1 MDYNH
6 YRPHSSL
13 DYTALTA
20 FATMQYNLTR
30 ESIMKNFHSFA
41 VLCLCCLG
49 SLSPVEAQNDN
60 IKALQTHFERV
71 ITARFDN
78 LFSRIENAKQWEAR
92 KEQIR
97 EALYKMLWHDRHW
110 PDSPP
115 SVRITRKVKRS
126 DYTIECLVLETA
138 PNIYSTANLYLP
150 RGGTKP
156 FPVIL
161 YQCGHANKNRFKH
174 HGAWFAARGIAVF
187 IMDNIEM
194 GEIEFTHHGVYSHAW
209 FHWYSRGFSP
219 MAVELLNARRAL
231 DYLCAREDLDS
242 SRIGATGISG
252 GGMAT
257 FFLAA
262 IDERIKASA
271 PVSGVLSTKGWI
283 KQRLSSAHCDCQ
295 YPVNSYGLLYSEIGA
310 MTAPRN
316 QLLCN
321 ARSDRGFPMDAFNE
335 LVDKVREIYKLY
347 NTGDSLRTAVVPGG
361 HADTEAIRLP
371 VYSFFMKE
379 FLGLNITFTEEGP
392 VDVPP
397 SDKLVCWQKFYP
409 LEERLTRIDEEL
421 IPAYLFSYE
430 PLSGQARESRIK
442 ELTRHLRGEVFPYI
456 SPEEV
461 PFRPD
466 LREEQEFQ
474 GRTVRKVSF
483 NSFKDL
489 RLRGVYS
496 VPRGTRP
503 DSRLPALLLID
514 HRRGIPVWGNEQL
527 LEGYD
532 WGERAVLIIE
542 TLDRGSRA
550 LEENLRS
557 FRDDDLLHHMKRQA
571 MVCGTTIESMQLY
584 EVLRS
589 VRFLKTLPEV
599 DPARITISGKGESG
613 INGLYAALLDRTVER
628 AILCSPT
635 ASHRQGPCYLNILRF
650 TDIPEVVRLMSDRIG
665 FYGEIP
671 LSLRLVLAKNGMDK
685 TVIAESLKDFLH

>member
-1 MDYNH
+1 
-6 YRPHSSL
+6 
-13 DYTALTA
+13 
-20 FATMQYNLTR
+20 MQYNLTR
-30 ESIMKNFHSFA
+30 ELIMKNFHLFA
-41 VLCLCCLG
+41 VICLCCL
-49 SLSPVEAQNDN
+49 STLTPVKAQNN
-60 IKALQTHFERV
+60 NFNALQTHFERV
-71 ITARFDN
+71 ITARFN
-78 LFSRIENAKQWEAR
+78 NFFNRIENVKQWEVR
-92 KEQIR
+92 KEQTR
-97 EALYKMLWHDRHW
+97 EALYKMLWHDRRL

-126 DYTIECLVLETA
+126 DYTIECIILETA

-174 HGAWFAARGIAVF
+174 HGAWLAARGIAVF

-231 DYLCAREDLDS
+231 DYLCTRDDLDS

-295 YPVNSYGLLYSEIGA
+295 YPINSYGLLYSEIGA
-310 MTAPRN
+310 LTAPRS

-321 ARSDRGFPMDAFNE
+321 ARSDRGFPMDAFDE
-335 LVDKVREIYKLY
+335 LVDKVRAIYKLY
-347 NTGDSLRTAVVPGG
+347 KAEDSLRTAVVPGG

-379 FLGLNITFTEEGP
+379 FLGINTAFTEEGP

-397 SDKLVCWQKFYP
+397 SDKLVCWQKVYP
-409 LEERLTRIDEEL
+409 LGEQLTRIDEEL
-421 IPAYLFSYE
+421 ISAYLFSYE
-430 PLSGQARESRIK
+430 PLSGQARKSRIK
-442 ELTRHLRGEVFPYI
+442 ELISQLRSEVFRYI
-456 SPEEV
+456 SLEEF
-461 PFRPD
+461 PFEAD
-466 LREEQEFQ
+466 WEKEKEFQ
-474 GRTVRKVSF
+474 GRIVRKVSF

-489 RLRGVYS
+489 RIKGIYS
-496 VPRGTRP
+496 IPRG
-503 DSRLPALLLID
+503 SHLNGHLPALLFID
-514 HRRGIPVWGNEQL
+514 HRRGIPVWGNEQM

-557 FRDDDLLHHMKRQA
+557 FSDDDLLHHMKRQA

-599 DPARITISGKGESG
+599 DPTRITISGQGESG
-613 INGLYAALLDRTVER
+613 INGLYAALLDRSIEK

-635 ASHRQGPCYLNILRF
+635 ASHRQGPCYLNVLRF
-650 TDIPEVVRLMSDRIG
+650 TDIPEVVRLMSDRLGI
-665 FYGEIP
+665 YGEIP
-671 LSLRLVLAKNGMDK
+671 LTLREVIANDGMDK
-685 TVIAESLKDFLH
+685 TVIAESLKDFLY